1 MEQNLSAQDL
11 YKLFK
16 NLGIN
21 DAAEEIMKILPNSK
35 TWPVHTIVFSVYI
48 FYLDM
53 LFFDYVN
60 KYFKLF
66 IPYLKKVNKLEK
78 SYLTFYLH

>member
-35 TWPVHTIVFSVYI
+35 T
-48 FYLDM
+48 
-53 LFFDYVN
+53 
-60 KYFKLF
+60 
-66 IPYLKKVNKLEK
+66 
-78 SYLTFYLH
+78 